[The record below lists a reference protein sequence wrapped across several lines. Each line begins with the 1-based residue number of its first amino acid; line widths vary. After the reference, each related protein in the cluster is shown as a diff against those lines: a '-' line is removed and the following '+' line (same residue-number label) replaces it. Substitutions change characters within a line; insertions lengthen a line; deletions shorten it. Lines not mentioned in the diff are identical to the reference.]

1 MSVSPGAAGVKESGW
16 SRHQPVFLRL
26 AHQGERGLCSSAVVQ
41 YLSPQVR
48 AVKKGVLSLCPVER
62 RFPQLEAGAKLSSP
76 RAAHL
81 FRNQLRERS
90 HPFCSAASSEEEE
103 REPYAATSSVPR
115 RREEEPSSLVRR
127 GVPEHTRPRQVTQQ
141 PGRGAEEN
149 PYAPSEEEWEQ
160 TG

>member
-1 MSVSPGAAGVKESGW
+1 MKPGTE
-16 SRHQPVFLRL
+16 F
-26 AHQGERGLCSSAVVQ
+26 
-41 YLSPQVR
+41 
-48 AVKKGVLSLCPVER
+48 
-62 RFPQLEAGAKLSSP
+62 SSP

-115 RREEEPSSLVRR
+115 RREEEPEPSSLVRR

-149 PYAPSEEEWEQ
+149 PYAPSEEEPDRLADPVFHSPLTVERRNGAEKSEEHTAGRQ
-160 TG
+160 LTSLSGLGRFRQV

>member
-62 RFPQLEAGAKLSSP
+62 RFPQLEAGDGA
-76 RAAHL
+76 
-81 FRNQLRERS
+81 QLTS
-90 HPFCSAASSEEEE
+90 FS
-103 REPYAATSSVPR
+103 SSVPQPAQGAQSPFLQR
-115 RREEEPSSLVRR
+115 SQLGGGARTVCSNYLGAPEE
-127 GVPEHTRPRQVTQQ
+127 GGGT
-141 PGRGAEEN
+141 
-149 PYAPSEEEWEQ
+149 
-160 TG
+160 